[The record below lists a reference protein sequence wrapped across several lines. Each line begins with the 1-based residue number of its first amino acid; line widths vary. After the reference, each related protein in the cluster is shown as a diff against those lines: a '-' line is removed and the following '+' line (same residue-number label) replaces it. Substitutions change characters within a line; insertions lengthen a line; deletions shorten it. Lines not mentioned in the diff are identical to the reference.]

1 MIRVF
6 SNFFV
11 KVRPLNL
18 TYQNQFVK
26 PVFNFASIVDKMQK
40 KQS

>member
-6 SNFFV
+6 SNFLV
-11 KVRPLNL
+11 KFRPFPS
-18 TYQNQFVK
+18 QCVK